1 MKQRRNIWFAL
12 QTTDSFHQASWRY
25 KKNGKRKCQAVNALA
40 KKMNGFE
47 N

>member
-25 KKNGKRKCQAVNALA
+25 KNGKRKCQAVSALE
-40 KKMNGFE
+40 KKMNGLE